1 MPLAS
6 PAGSC
11 VRGDQVLGLGTDRRP
26 PCSLA
31 VRSGHAGGSA
41 ADAALGLCPG
51 CHQAS
56 AGCLHGTHCS
66 AGCLDC
72 LLAAGTERWLAVRQR
87 LWACPTAL
95 PDMPALTPPM
105 PPPPR
110 RLFVGNIPKTYTRCE
125 LMAIFSV
132 CGCIIE
138 LRLHSD
144 RATRASHGSA
154 CASHG
159 SAFLW

>member
-1 MPLAS
+1 
-6 PAGSC
+6 
-11 VRGDQVLGLGTDRRP
+11 
-26 PCSLA
+26 
-31 VRSGHAGGSA
+31 
-41 ADAALGLCPG
+41 
-51 CHQAS
+51 
-56 AGCLHGTHCS
+56 
-66 AGCLDC
+66 
-72 LLAAGTERWLAVRQR
+72 
-87 LWACPTAL
+87 
-95 PDMPALTPPM
+95 
-105 PPPPR
+105 
-110 RLFVGNIPKTYTRCE
+110 VGNIPKTYTRCE

>member
-1 MPLAS
+1 MSHCA
-6 PAGSC
+6 A
-11 VRGDQVLGLGTDRRP
+11 RHARP
-26 PCSLA
+26 DPS
-31 VRSGHAGGSA
+31 HA
-41 ADAALGLCPG
+41 
-51 CHQAS
+51 
-56 AGCLHGTHCS
+56 
-66 AGCLDC
+66 
-72 LLAAGTERWLAVRQR
+72 
-87 LWACPTAL
+87 
-95 PDMPALTPPM
+95 